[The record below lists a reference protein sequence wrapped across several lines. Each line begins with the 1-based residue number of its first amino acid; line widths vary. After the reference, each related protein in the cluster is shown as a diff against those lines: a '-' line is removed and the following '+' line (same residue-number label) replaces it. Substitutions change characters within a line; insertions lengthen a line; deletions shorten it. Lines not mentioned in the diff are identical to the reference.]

1 MEELMRI
8 PRAYIEAELST
19 GAQLVLSDE
28 VHNHLVKV
36 LRMRV
41 EQQLVLFNGDGSD
54 YLARLTEVEKRRSS
68 VVIESAEKRQNESPL
83 RIEIGQGLSRGER
96 MDFAIQKGTELGV
109 SQITPLFTERSEV
122 KLNAERQAKRTKH
135 WQQVALS
142 ACEQS
147 YRATLPVINE
157 PLPLGDWLESCEAEL
172 KLVLSPHTEPLILG
186 DLERPSS
193 VALLI
198 GPEGGLED
206 SEVALAMELGF
217 KPWLLGPR
225 VLRTET
231 APIAAAAVLHY
242 LWGDFS

>member
-1 MEELMRI
+1 MRI
-8 PRAYIEAELST
+8 PRAFVEAKLSV
-19 GAQLVLSDE
+19 GAQMALPEE

-41 EQQLVLFNGDGSD
+41 DQQLVLFNGDGSD

-68 VVIESAEKRQNESPL
+68 VSIESADLRTNESPL

-96 MDFAIQKGTELGV
+96 MDFAIQKATELGV
-109 SQITPLFTERSEV
+109 SGITPLFTERSEV
-122 KLNAERQAKRTKH
+122 RLTAERQAKRTKH
-135 WQQVALS
+135 WQQVAIS

-147 YRATLPVINE
+147 YRATLPSIGE
-157 PLPLGDWLESCEAEL
+157 PQLLSDWLLNCDAEL
-172 KLVLSPHTEPLILG
+172 KLVLSPHTEPLVLAE
-186 DLERPSS
+186 LQRPSS

-198 GPEGGLED
+198 GPEGGLEE
-206 SEVALAMELGF
+206 SEVEQAIAAGF
-217 KPWLLGPR
+217 HPWLLGPR

-231 APIAAAAVLHY
+231 APVAAAAVLHY

>member
-1 MEELMRI
+1 MRI
-8 PRAYIEAELST
+8 PRAFVEAKLSI
-19 GAQLVLSDE
+19 GAQIALPEE

-41 EQQLVLFNGDGSD
+41 DQQLVLFNGDGSD

-68 VVIESAEKRQNESPL
+68 VSIESADLRTNESPL

-96 MDFAIQKGTELGV
+96 MDFAIQKATELGV
-109 SQITPLFTERSEV
+109 SGITPLFTERSEV
-122 KLNAERQAKRTKH
+122 RLNAERQAKRTKH
-135 WQQVALS
+135 WQQVAIS

-147 YRATLPVINE
+147 YRATLPSIGE
-157 PLPLGDWLESCEAEL
+157 PQLLSDWLQNCDAEL
-172 KLVLSPHTEPLILG
+172 KLVLSPHSEPLVLG
-186 DLERPSS
+186 ELQRPSS

-198 GPEGGLED
+198 GPEGGLEE
-206 SEVALAMELGF
+206 SEVEQAIAAGF
-217 KPWLLGPR
+217 HPWLLGPR

-231 APIAAAAVLHY
+231 APVAAAAVLHY

>member
-1 MEELMRI
+1 MRI
-8 PRAYIEAELST
+8 PRAYIDAELAV
-19 GAQLVLSDE
+19 GAELALSDE

-54 YLARLTEVEKRRSS
+54 YLAKLTEVEKRRSS
-68 VVIESAEKRQNESPL
+68 VVIESAETRTNESPL
-83 RIEIGQGLSRGER
+83 RIHIGQGLSRGER
-96 MDFAIQKGTELGV
+96 MDFAIQKATELGV
-109 SQITPLFTERSEV
+109 SEITPLFTERSEV
-122 KLNAERQAKRTKH
+122 RLNAERQAKRTKH
-135 WQQVALS
+135 WQQVAIS

-147 YRATLPVINE
+147 YRAVLPNITE
-157 PLPLGDWLESCEAEL
+157 PESLNDWLQRCDAEL
-172 KLVLSPHTEPLILG
+172 KLVLSPHTEPLVLG
-186 DLERPSS
+186 EMDRPSS

-206 SEVALAMELGF
+206 SEVEHAIAADF
-217 KPWLLGPR
+217 HPWLLGPR

-231 APIAAAAVLHY
+231 APVAAAAVLHY

>member
-1 MEELMRI
+1 MRI
-8 PRAYIEAELST
+8 PRAYIDAELAV
-19 GAQLVLSDE
+19 GAELALPDE

-54 YLARLTEVEKRRSS
+54 YLAKLTEVEKRRSS
-68 VVIESAEKRQNESPL
+68 VVIESAETRTNESPL
-83 RIEIGQGLSRGER
+83 RIQIGQGLSRGER
-96 MDFAIQKGTELGV
+96 MDFAIQKATELGV
-109 SQITPLFTERSEV
+109 SEITPLFTERSEV
-122 KLNAERQAKRTKH
+122 RLSSERQAKRTKH
-135 WQQVALS
+135 WQQVAIS

-147 YRATLPVINE
+147 YRAVLPTITE
-157 PLPLGDWLESCEAEL
+157 PESLNDWLQRCDAEL
-172 KLVLSPHTEPLILG
+172 KLVLSPHTEPLVLG
-186 DLERPSS
+186 ELERPSS

-206 SEVALAMELGF
+206 SEVEHAIAVGF
-217 KPWLLGPR
+217 HPWLLGPR

-231 APIAAAAVLHY
+231 APVAAAAVLHY

>member
-1 MEELMRI
+1 MRI
-8 PRAYIEAELST
+8 PRAFVEAKLSV
-19 GAQLVLSDE
+19 GAQMALPEE

-41 EQQLVLFNGDGSD
+41 DQQLVLFNGDGSD

-68 VVIESAEKRQNESPL
+68 VSIESADLRTNESPL

-96 MDFAIQKGTELGV
+96 MDFAIQKATELGV
-109 SQITPLFTERSEV
+109 SGITPLFTERSEV
-122 KLNAERQAKRTKH
+122 RLNAERQAKRTKH
-135 WQQVALS
+135 WQQVAIS

-147 YRATLPVINE
+147 YRATLPSIGE
-157 PLPLGDWLESCEAEL
+157 PQLLSDWLQNCDAEL
-172 KLVLSPHTEPLILG
+172 KLVLSPHTEPLVLG
-186 DLERPSS
+186 ELQRPSS

-198 GPEGGLED
+198 GPEGGLEE
-206 SEVALAMELGF
+206 SEVEKAIAAGF
-217 KPWLLGPR
+217 HPWLLGPR

-231 APIAAAAVLHY
+231 APVAAAAVLHY

>member
-1 MEELMRI
+1 MRI
-8 PRAYIEAELST
+8 PRAYIEAELQVGT
-19 GAQLVLSDE
+19 ELSLPDE

-54 YLARLTEVEKRRSS
+54 YLAKLTEVEKRRSS
-68 VVIESAEKRQNESPL
+68 VVVESAEARTNESPL
-83 RIEIGQGLSRGER
+83 RIQIGQGLSRGER
-96 MDFAIQKGTELGV
+96 MDFAIQKATELGV
-109 SQITPLFTERSEV
+109 SEINPLFTERSEV
-122 KLNAERQAKRTKH
+122 RLNPERQAKRTKH
-135 WQQVALS
+135 WQQVAIS

-147 YRATLPVINE
+147 YRAVLPNITE
-157 PLPLGDWLESCEAEL
+157 PELLNDWLIRCDAEL
-172 KLVLSPHTEPLILG
+172 KLVLSPHTEPLLLG

-206 SEVALAMELGF
+206 SEVEQAIAAGF
-217 KPWLLGPR
+217 RPWLLGPR

-231 APIAAAAVLHY
+231 APVAAAAVLHY

>member
-1 MEELMRI
+1 MRI
-8 PRAYIEAELST
+8 PRAYIDVELAV
-19 GAQLVLSDE
+19 GAAIALPDE

-54 YLARLTEVEKRRSS
+54 YLAKLTEVEKRRSS
-68 VVIESAEKRQNESPL
+68 VVIESAEARSNESPL
-83 RIEIGQGLSRGER
+83 RIQVGQGLSRGER
-96 MDFAIQKGTELGV
+96 MDFAIQKATELGV
-109 SQITPLFTERSEV
+109 SEITPLFTERSEV
-122 KLNAERQAKRTKH
+122 RLNAERQAKRTKH
-135 WQQVALS
+135 WQQVAIS

-147 YRATLPVINE
+147 YRAVLPKISE
-157 PLPLGDWLESCEAEL
+157 PESLTDWLQRCDAEL
-172 KLVLSPHTEPLILG
+172 KLVLSPHTEPLVLG

-198 GPEGGLED
+198 GPEGGLEE
-206 SEVALAMELGF
+206 SEVEQAISAGF
-217 KPWLLGPR
+217 HPWLLGPR

-231 APIAAAAVLHY
+231 APVAAAAVLHY